1 MKPMTMSYHADPIA
15 TELKI
20 ETVRE
25 HLLTWFEANRR
36 DLPWRHTRD
45 PYRILIAE
53 VMLQQTQVDRVI
65 PYFEQFLERFPTVN
79 ALAEAPTAE
88 VIRLWSGL
96 GYNRRA
102 VNLQRTAQ
110 AVVEQ
115 FGGNFPSDVTAL
127 RSLPGIGPYTAGAIA
142 CFAFE
147 LDSAFVDTNMRRVIH
162 RLFAGPELPE
172 PKLNERDV
180 IELATRLVPPGD
192 GWRWNQ
198 ALIEFGA
205 LQCSARKPLCMV
217 CPMQQDCVAFPTIQ
231 STLKTLPK
239 GTRLKQEGA
248 FEGSNRWYRGRAIAA
263 LRSSEE
269 GLSLTDL
276 GAHLR
281 ADFTPGDL
289 PWLVDLVRGL
299 ERDGLASVADSSP
312 AYSADGLSLDA
323 AGDTKE
329 PVVRLPK

>member
-1 MKPMTMSYHADPIA
+1 MHSLDS
-15 TELKI
+15 I
-20 ETVRE
+20 EIESRIEAIRE

-45 PYRILIAE
+45 PYRILISE

-65 PYFEQFLERFPTVN
+65 SYYERFLECFPTVG
-79 ALAEAPTAE
+79 ALAEAPTSE

-110 AVVEQ
+110 AVIEQ
-115 FGGNFPSDVTAL
+115 FSGVFPSDVSAL

-172 PKLNERDV
+172 PVLNEREV
-180 IELATRLVPPGD
+180 IELAARLVPPGD

-217 CPMQQDCVAFPTIQ
+217 CPMQRDCAAFPSIQ
-231 STLKTLPK
+231 STLRTLPK

-248 FEGSNRWYRGRAIAA
+248 FEGSNRWYRGRAIEA
-263 LRSSEE
+263 LRGSDH

-276 GAHLR
+276 GAHIR
-281 ADFTPGDL
+281 TDFTPGDL

-299 ERDGLASVADSSP
+299 ERDGLASVAEESP
-312 AYSADGLSLDA
+312 TYA
-323 AGDTKE
+323 AEAATD
-329 PVVRLPK
+329 PVVERRHETIVRLPH

>member
-1 MKPMTMSYHADPIA
+1 MNAKYSTDTSSSDSKIA
-15 TELKI
+15 A
-20 ETVRE
+20 VRE
-25 HLLTWFEANRR
+25 HLLAWFEANRR

-45 PYRILIAE
+45 PYRILISE

-65 PYFEQFLERFPTVN
+65 PYYERFLERFPTVS
-79 ALAEAPTAE
+79 ALAEGPTSE
-88 VIRLWSGL
+88 VIRLWAGL

-115 FGGNFPSDVTAL
+115 FGGEFPSDVEAL

-147 LDSAFVDTNMRRVIH
+147 LDAAFIDTNMRRVIH

-172 PKLNERDV
+172 PLLNEREIV
-180 IELATRLVPPGD
+180 ALAAKLVPPGD

-205 LQCSARKPLCMV
+205 LQCTARKPLCMV
-217 CPMQQDCVAFPTIQ
+217 CPMQRDCEAFPSIQ
-231 STLKTLPK
+231 STLKSLPK
-239 GTRLKQEGA
+239 GTRSKQEGP
-248 FEGSNRWYRGRAIAA
+248 FEGSNRWYRGRAIEA
-263 LRSSEE
+263 LRVAQS

-276 GAHLR
+276 GASLR
-281 ADFTPGDL
+281 PDFTPNDL

-299 ERDGLASVADSSP
+299 ERDGLASIAEERP
-312 AYSADGLSLDA
+312 IYSVDGESDALS
-323 AGDTKE
+323 DTI
-329 PVVRLPK
+329 VRLPH

>member
-1 MKPMTMSYHADPIA
+1 MSTRYSAAA
-15 TELKI
+15 TATDTAAKI
-20 ETVRE
+20 EAVRD

-45 PYRILIAE
+45 PYRILLSE

-65 PYFEQFLERFPTVN
+65 PYYERFLERFPTVG
-79 ALAEAPTAE
+79 ALAEAPTSE

-110 AVVEQ
+110 AVVER
-115 FGGNFPSDVTAL
+115 FGGQFPSDVDAL
-127 RSLPGIGPYTAGAIA
+127 RSLPGIGPYTAGAIS

-147 LDSAFVDTNMRRVIH
+147 LDSAFIDTNMRRVIH

-172 PKLNERDV
+172 PALNEREI
-180 IELATRLVPPGD
+180 IELAAKLVPPGD

-205 LQCSARKPLCMV
+205 LQCTARKPLCMV
-217 CPMQQDCVAFPTIQ
+217 CPMQHDCEAFPSIQ

-239 GTRLKQEGA
+239 GTRLKQEGT
-248 FEGSNRWYRGRAIAA
+248 FEGSNRWYRGRAIEA
-263 LRSSEE
+263 LRTAQS
-269 GLSLTDL
+269 GLTLIDL

-281 ADFTPGDL
+281 PDFTPSDL
-289 PWLVDLVRGL
+289 PWLFELVRGL
-299 ERDGLASVADSSP
+299 ERDGLASIAEDRP
-312 AYSADGLSLDA
+312 EYSVEGDG
-323 AGDTKE
+323 E
-329 PVVRLPK
+329 PVGEVVVRLPN